1 MKIKLYALLVLFGLF
16 TKASWADNEKLI
28 EVQVLVIGGG
38 ASGTMAGLQ
47 AARMGAKTLI
57 MEPLPWLGGMLTSAG
72 VSAIDG
78 NHNLPSGLWA
88 EFREELYKWYGG
100 EKNIN
105 TGWVS
110 NTLFEPSVGAR
121 ILRNMTYKE
130 KNLQVLTQVKEDII
144 YQTNK
149 GWVVMASDFVGKK
162 YYIKAQIL
170 IDATE
175 LGDVAAK
182 LKVAY
187 DVGMDAKTTYS
198 ERIAPDKANDVVQ
211 DLTYVLTLKDFGV
224 GNDYSIPKPDSYNRE
239 DFICACETFCPDKK
253 MPRLFPCEKML
264 TYGALPNKKIMINWP
279 IHGNDF
285 YLNLLE
291 LSPEERETEL
301 KKAKEFSMNFLY
313 FIQQELGYKHIG
325 LALDEYPTGDHL
337 PMIPYHRESRRTKG
351 LVTFTMNDMEQPFD
365 QAHKLYR
372 TGIAVGDYPVDQHH
386 GKNTAAPDLYYVPVP
401 SYTVPLGSL
410 IPANIENLIVAEK
423 SISVSNLANGATRL
437 QPVVMEIGQ
446 AAGALA
452 AISAKTTL
460 YPRQVPV
467 RQVQEALL
475 KSGGY
480 LLPYLDLKPNQKNFG
495 IIQRIGAT
503 GIMKGIGKNVGWSNQ
518 TWFYMDSTMTA
529 RAFWQGLK
537 EFEAGYK
544 YEMPDLNKILTV
556 EESLLMIMNFDQVAQ
571 SPKIEFKRIETFKI
585 FVKDRWINEYGL
597 SNFDP
602 ARPITRGE
610 LAVLLDKLLDPFHTR
625 SLNHDGYYLD

>member
-1 MKIKLYALLVLFGLF
+1 MANG
-16 TKASWADNEKLI
+16 EKLI
-28 EVQVLVIGGG
+28 DVQVLVIGGG
-38 ASGTMAGLQ
+38 ASGTMAGIQ
-47 AARMGAKTLI
+47 SARMGAKTLI
-57 MEPLPWLGGMLTSAG
+57 IEELPWLGGMLTSAG

-110 NTLFEPSVGAR
+110 NTLFEPSMGAR
-121 ILRNMTYKE
+121 ILRNMTYRE
-130 KNLQVLTQVKEDII
+130 KNLQVMMQVKEDII

-149 GWVVMASDFVGKK
+149 GWVVIASDLLGKK

-182 LKVAY
+182 LKAKY
-187 DVGMDAKTTYS
+187 DVGMDAKSKYN
-198 ERIAPDKANDVVQ
+198 ERIAPDSANAIVQ
-211 DLTYVLTLKDFGV
+211 DLTYVLTLKDFGQ
-224 GNDYSIPKPDSYNRE
+224 GTDHTISKPASYNRE
-239 DFICACETFCPDKK
+239 EFVCACETFCPDKK
-253 MPRLFPCEKML
+253 MPRLFSCEKML
-264 TYGALPNKKIMINWP
+264 TYGALPNQKIMINWP

-291 LSPEERETEL
+291 LSPEEREIEL
-301 KKAKEFSMNFLY
+301 KKAKEFSLNFLY

-325 LALDEYPTGDHL
+325 LALDEYPTTDHL
-337 PMIPYHRESRRTKG
+337 PMIPYHRESRRLKG
-351 LVTFTMNDMEQPFD
+351 VVTFTMNDMERPFD

-372 TGIAVGDYPVDQHH
+372 TGIAVGDYPIDQHH

-410 IPANIENLIVAEK
+410 IPETLENFIIAEK
-423 SISVSNLANGATRL
+423 SVSVSNLANGATRL

-452 AISAKTTL
+452 AISAKL
-460 YPRQVPV
+460 KYFPRQVPV

-475 KSGGY
+475 KSGAY
-480 LLPYLDLKPNQKNFG
+480 LLPYLDFKPNQKNFG
-495 IIQRIGAT
+495 ILQRIGAT
-503 GIMKGIGKNVGWSNQ
+503 GILKGIGKNVGWSNQ
-518 TWFYMDSTMTA
+518 TWFYPDSSLNVLT
-529 RAFWQGLK
+529 FWQGLK

-544 YEMPDLNKILTV
+544 YIKPDAQKILTI
-556 EESLLMIMNFDQVAQ
+556 EESLLMIMAFDQVAQ
-571 SPKIEFKRIETFKI
+571 SPKIEFKFIDSFRP
-585 FVKDRWINEYGL
+585 FVKERWTSEYGL
-597 SNFDP
+597 GNFDP
-602 ARPITRGE
+602 TRPITRGE
-610 LAVLLDKLLDPFHTR
+610 LATILDKLLDPFHIR
-625 SLNHDGYYLD
+625 EVDLMGY